1 MQRNGLAVTFAAL
14 VVTLLPSLAPA
25 QDQGLVTDEQILL
38 KQVMTDKRAV
48 YARNLDMTG
57 TESAAF
63 WPVYDEYESKV
74 KKLDDRFLTLV
85 NDYAAKYDSLGDAD
99 ATAMLQEKMS
109 IEKDRAALK
118 QTYTKKFAKVLAPKK
133 ALRFAQLETRIENMI
148 RRDVYSLIP
157 LAQ

>member
-1 MQRNGLAVTFAAL
+1 MFAAL
-14 VVTLLPSLAPA
+14 VVTLLPALAPA

-63 WPVYDEYESKV
+63 WPVYDEYEAKV
-74 KKLDDRFLTLV
+74 KKLDDRFLSLV
-85 NDYAAKYDSLGDAD
+85 NDYAAKYDSLNDVD
-99 ATAMLQEKMS
+99 ATAMLKEKMT

-118 QTYTKKFAKVLAPKK
+118 QTYTKKFARVLAPKK